1 MDLLADVL
9 TVAGVRGAAGAR
21 IEAGETW
28 KTTWQHIGRPVFY
41 AVTSG
46 TAWLRVPGLE
56 AEQLMP
62 GDVVLLPTGS
72 EHTLGSAV
80 DTVAYSCDCATTEQ
94 ARAQA
99 SVLRIGEG
107 EIRTHIL
114 GASYEY
120 DPVVSTQVLASLP
133 EMVHIRAD
141 NGGSCLDDT
150 VRLLARELAVP
161 QIAGAVVLN
170 RLVDILLI
178 QLLRVWMCRN
188 PVQEKGSWLG
198 VLNDPLVSVAVTKLH
213 QDPSKPW
220 TTDLLATELSVSR
233 TTLARRFRA
242 VAGETPGSY
251 LTRWR
256 MNLAAIR
263 LRDTDDTLETIA
275 HAVGYTSMPAFSR
288 AFRRDRGQAPGTY
301 RHAVRASTP
310 AGLPPGQAAVSPGFR
325 SRNRC

>member
-9 TVAGVRGAAGAR
+9 TVAGVRGALGAR
-21 IEAGETW
+21 IEAAETW
-28 KTTWQHIGRPVFY
+28 KICWPHIGRAVFY
-41 AVTSG
+41 AVTAG

-62 GDVVLLPTGS
+62 GDVVLLPTGT
-72 EHTLGSAV
+72 EHTLGSDV
-80 DTVAYSCDCATTEQ
+80 ETVAYSCDIATAER
-94 ARAQA
+94 ARAEA
-99 SVLRIGEG
+99 SLLRFGEG

-120 DPVVSTQVLASLP
+120 DPVVSTQVLAALP

-141 NGGSCLDDT
+141 NGGTCLDDT
-150 VRLLARELAVP
+150 VRLLARELATP
-161 QIAGAVVLN
+161 QIATAVVLN

-178 QLLRVWMCRN
+178 QLLRVWLCRE

-198 VLNDPLVSVAVTKLH
+198 VLSDPLVSVAMTKLH
-213 QDPSKPW
+213 QDPARAW
-220 TTDLLATELSVSR
+220 TTDLLATELAVSR
-233 TTLARRFRA
+233 TTLARRFRT

-256 MNLAAIR
+256 MDLAAIR
-263 LRDTDDTLETIA
+263 LRDTDDTLEVIA
-275 HAVGYTSMPAFSR
+275 RAVGYTSVPAFSR

-301 RHAVRASTP
+301 RHAIRAQS
-310 AGLPPGQAAVSPGFR
+310 
-325 SRNRC
+325 NI